1 MNVLIIPED
10 FRKDGYILN
19 PIFRRLFGTLERRTA
34 KVKVCHD
41 PLLGGVGEALKPERL
56 REVVE
61 RHRGMVDVFVLC
73 VDRDGQVGRRDRLE
87 QIERM
92 FSDGPTFLCENAWE
106 ELETW
111 LLAGLDLPNDWRWRD
126 VRAEV
131 DVKERYFEPLA
142 RLRGVSDG
150 PGGGRKLLG
159 EEAARNV
166 SAIRNKCREDFDRL
180 AQRLSDSLQDRR
192 GDVADASG

>member
-19 PIFRRLFGTLERRTA
+19 PIFRRLLGTLEKRTA
-34 KVKVCHD
+34 KVRICHD
-41 PLLGGVGEALKPERL
+41 PLLGGVGEALKEERL

-73 VDRDGQVGRRDRLE
+73 VDRDGKVGRRDRLE
-87 QIERM
+87 QIESM
-92 FSDGPTFLCENAWE
+92 FSGDPTFLCENAWE
-106 ELETW
+106 EVETW
-111 LLAGLDLPNDWRWRD
+111 LLAGLDLPKEWRWQD

-142 RLRGVSDG
+142 KLRGASDG

-159 EEAARNV
+159 EEAARNIA
-166 SAIRNKCREDFDRL
+166 AIRTKCREDFDRL
-180 AQRLSDSLQDRR
+180 ARRLSDALQDRR
-192 GDVADASG
+192 TA